1 MDISKY
7 REIVMAQAMH
17 GRFKQIQS
25 LVFFLLFVLTANV
38 ASAIDSA
45 WLSSQQ
51 TSDGSFESSNA
62 IASTF
67 QATSEAILA
76 IYALDESSQSGI
88 PAAIQYLEN
97 DTFQSTEHLAQL
109 TMVNLASGR
118 DASTYLSELA
128 NRASADGGF
137 GELPG
142 YDSTAIDTAYALNAM
157 ASAGLQLSDT
167 ASYAIAFLLDRQNTD
182 GGWSNR
188 KNVTSLYVTALV
200 SSALQRYRHHY
211 VLNDA
216 LERANGLLISS
227 RDTQGAI
234 GDVFETAM
242 ALIALAPM
250 TYDRS
255 LYQNT
260 VDYLTS
266 VQLADGSWNTDVYT
280 TALALRALNAVQTI
294 VPTDPSSGIVSGL
307 ITDSVTGS
315 PLANVEIG
323 VEVNSRIK
331 TTTTDTHG
339 LYVIT
344 DIEVGSASLSASV
357 DGYLSIVASGSVVAG
372 QTLNFSPSMA
382 RDPTP
387 RSLHLVGTVADGTN
401 GSWLHGARVS
411 ILNSD
416 YLAITD
422 TSGNF
427 SISGVPP
434 GSYTVE
440 VSHAG
445 YAPRLYSLS
454 SPDGGSMNLGKMS
467 LLPEIAQVSTGT
479 VRGLVTDSTNGKP
492 LTGVAVAITGSDIK
506 STVTDDTGHFLID
519 SVSPGDIVFTASL
532 NGYNSASA
540 DAIVNANAIST
551 LNITL
556 LPIGQLASST
566 LDIKGNVV
574 DAVTL
579 KPLQDARV
587 EVLDSAYNLTVD
599 GDGAFHI
606 SDIPAG
612 IIDVE
617 VAHPGYLS
625 KRYSI
630 SAPDGG
636 VVSIGS
642 VGLVQDN
649 SSTTTGAVRG
659 IVTDAL
665 SGMPLHGAEISLSG
679 SDNQVVNSGVDGRF
693 SLPSVTPG
701 SLTVSATIQDYRTS
715 VATGVVVAGG
725 LLDVTMELVKSDDPT
740 TATVIG
746 NVVDAHTLSPL
757 SGVLI
762 TIEGDGHET
771 QSAANGEF
779 VLSGAPA
786 GVFQVRVQLLGYNA
800 ITYNVN
806 APDGGL
812 VDLGRIALAQDT
824 PVSSNHTPVI
834 TSAAPDSAVAGLM
847 YQYQVTAEDS
857 DGDTLTYGISD
868 NPGGMEIDPDSGAI
882 SWIPTADQSG
892 MHEYSVVVS
901 DDKGSVATQSV
912 SVNVQISGYP
922 TYVITDVETLNGMVV
937 DGLVPDNYRL
947 GSYLSGG
954 RSGTWR
960 AVSAN
965 GCGFAYTEEA
975 DAKASAA
982 ESLDFWS
989 MGSGGGS
996 DAIWDMGALY
1006 DVISVFPLID
1016 HEPFPHEG
1024 IEYTV
1029 WGSNDPTAIFPDEWK
1044 MATLIRV
1051 YGQGWADNSSSCTE
1065 AINIDDYAGL
1075 YTFGYE
1081 SFRYVRLK
1089 ADNSITIFDTPDYTT
1104 FSSTGDD
1111 GVQPGWQSSESE
1123 IDAIGGMLCDV
1134 KPVAEAGDPIYGL
1147 SGDTIQF
1154 DGSASQGNIQSYGW
1168 DLDGDREI
1176 DLSGSQPTWV
1186 FNAGFDQ
1193 DATLY
1198 VVDDRGCVGTDTT
1211 HVTITL
1217 DIPRPDLT
1225 VSEFS
1230 REQIKTNLQ
1239 TLQVRGSVRIT
1250 VANIGVADV
1259 ISPAIVSIFEDTN
1272 KNGTYDV
1279 GVDNN
1284 LGTTTTPSGLPRDGS
1299 LSMEIPLNG
1308 EISFRDNHIYAM
1320 VDSGA
1325 QIEESNET
1333 NNIASTL
1340 SECRA
1345 TPPQAGDLSLEMKWL
1360 WRGSVARPDSYYI
1373 YGPVMVGQLSD
1384 DNSDGVINTSDTPDL
1399 VFTSN
1404 GGVLN
1409 VVSGDDGHDIWTD
1422 TTHYIADHGSPTLG
1436 DIDGDGIVE
1445 ILVTRRDRTQLL
1457 AFEHNGDLK
1466 WSVPAGPKHPNAT
1479 RDGIAIADL
1488 DHDGSP
1494 EIILGRRVYSA
1505 EGNLVWEG
1513 SRDYAGQRSYGFL
1526 SIAADVDNQGD
1537 MEVVA
1542 GRTLYDS
1549 SGNVLWHRSDL
1560 SSDGF
1565 NGIGNFDDDD
1575 FAEIV
1580 LVAGGRV
1587 YVLEHTGETKWGPV
1601 SLPGGG
1607 YGGAPTVG
1615 DFDADGEPE
1624 IGVAASSNYV
1634 VFETDGSVKW
1644 TAPVRDYSSSR
1655 TGSSLFDFESD
1666 GSAEV
1671 LYADERNFYIYDGKT
1686 GEELVNIQ
1694 NGSPTVLEY
1703 PVVADVDNDG
1713 SAEIVLASYP
1723 YLGGSGGLRVFESAG
1738 AGWAPTRS
1746 IWNQHSY
1753 HIDNINDD
1761 GTIPRYETASWLTH
1775 NTYRLNTFPDRDPL
1789 DLPDLSASRLKVI
1802 DNGVGQPAS
1811 LSVRVGN
1818 SGAGPLPGESK
1829 IAFYQGDPQQGG
1841 ILLGERTVSNM
1852 PSGSYQDV
1860 TLDNIPTL
1868 RDSADIYAVADAG
1881 NHLFE
1886 CNETN
1891 NRVVLPVSVQSRSG
1905 NIDVSTDSPA
1915 YGPDSIVGF
1924 NVSVTN
1930 TSALPGEFIVK
1941 LQVVDQSDTPVINFD
1956 NRDVGPLDGTE
1967 AIAFAEN
1974 WNSQNTLAGPY
1985 RLQGELYGRD
1995 GTLLDSS
2002 TSLFDIR
2009 HAEDVSTSKLNL
2021 RINTDKAIYNTSDQ
2035 VRIEDLVQNLT
2046 TNNKITGAM
2055 LQVRV
2060 TDPLGSE
2067 TMITDQQIAEL
2078 MPRGQRGFESLFSLQ
2093 NAAEGS
2099 YQVVGQVI
2107 ALGGGILASDSA
2119 VFNVQEDTFLSLS
2132 ANVTAQNPSIYQGDT
2147 EVCADS
2153 ITHRGTLSLDNL
2165 NLRQV
2170 LIATEPEQQISSAGQ
2185 AISLAAGDSWS
2196 DIRGIDTASLEVGTY
2211 ACVLQAEIT
2220 GEWETLAFAY
2230 FQVLEPPINIDIALG
2245 HGDHGRVLVLLDA
2258 SGEKCSGVRELNI
2271 ETDIDGEL
2279 EPEAS
2284 VVVELFDKND
2294 VLIDR
2299 EHAHLDTRSVN
2310 QRVGSGGID
2319 LSILDFSANHISL
2332 GLDGAGSAK
2341 GVLGNGYRALA
2352 TITRPD
2358 GRMRFDSGHFSADCN
2373 RDEGQHHRHGNYR
2386 TASVSMIKAKHH
2398 SHEDHH
2404 LPSLRVQQDF
2414 LELLLS
2420 QSGWSYTIVTDKEAF
2435 KQELR
2440 SGAYSTY
2447 LLLSERVKLDEK
2459 TQKELREAVYRG
2471 EGLLVAGGHDHRQGR
2486 LDQALGIRFMGKH
2499 NRATG
2504 IVLSESELHS
2514 AATASFS
2521 LPDKKPRVRTDGA
2534 IVNGV
2539 FMSNAVQ
2546 TQEPAVTTFDYGLG
2560 RSAYVGYDLLAEA
2573 ALTESHQ
2580 SIHAQLILAG
2590 LNYVDYSPEVPLAG
2604 QAYPLRLSLTN
2615 QGIATPGRARIALP
2629 EDVLVIDSGGAMLTD
2644 PTTLIWPFDLGL
2656 DETLV
2661 FETLLSLP
2669 QHTVDVQ
2676 AVVQTGI
2683 EPDYVDHATAGV
2695 LITPQPGFSAQDALD
2710 AVEAVDSRDYRKVKK
2725 YLMWAVEDVT
2735 ANCYEKALD
2744 ALVRASDELI
2754 RIGSPE
2760 SESIREIVASAIRSV
2775 SLMIEPA
2782 SCHRPGHCS
2791 HERRLKLH

>member
-1 MDISKY
+1 
-7 REIVMAQAMH
+7 MALAMH
-17 GRFKQIQS
+17 GRFKQIQT
-25 LVFFLLFVLTANV
+25 LFIFLLFVLTANA

-51 TSDGSFESSNA
+51 TSDGSFESTNA
-62 IASTF
+62 IATAF
-67 QATSEAILA
+67 QATSETILTL
-76 IYALDESSQSGI
+76 YALDESSQPGI
-88 PAAIQYLEN
+88 PGAIQYLEN
-97 DTFQSTEHLAQL
+97 DTFPSTEHLARL
-109 TMVNLASGR
+109 VLINHTAGR
-118 DASTYLSELA
+118 DISAYLSELI
-128 NRASADGGF
+128 NRAGADGGF
-137 GELPG
+137 GELSG

-157 ASAGLQLSDT
+157 ASAGLQISDT
-167 ASYAIAFLLDRQNTD
+167 ASYAIAFLLDRQNAD

-188 KNVTSLYVTALV
+188 ENITSLYVTAVV

-211 VLNDA
+211 ELNNS
-216 LERANGLLISS
+216 LERANVLLISS

-234 GDVFETAM
+234 GDIFETAT
-242 ALIALAPM
+242 ALIALAPV
-250 TYDRS
+250 TYDQS
-255 LYQNT
+255 LYQDV

-266 VQLADGSWNTDVYT
+266 LQLADGSWSGDVYT
-280 TALALRALNAVQTI
+280 TALVLRALNAVQTS
-294 VPTDPSSGIVSGL
+294 VPTDPSAGIVSGR

-315 PLANVEIG
+315 PLANVEVG
-323 VEVNSRIK
+323 VDVNNRIK

-339 LYVIT
+339 LYVIP
-344 DIEVGSASLSASV
+344 DIEAGSANLSASLN
-357 DGYLSIVASGSVVAG
+357 GYLSIVASGSVVAG
-372 QTLNFSPSMA
+372 QTLNFSPAMA

-387 RSLHLVGTVADGTN
+387 GSLHLFGTVADGTD
-401 GSWLHGARVS
+401 GSWLHGARVK

-416 YLAITD
+416 YSAITD

-427 SISGVPP
+427 SISSVPP

-445 YAPRLYSLS
+445 YAARLYSLS
-454 SPDGGSMNLGKMS
+454 SPDGGSMNLGKLS
-467 LLPEIAQVSTGT
+467 LLPVIAQASTGI
-479 VRGLVTDSTNGKP
+479 VRGQVTDSTDGEP
-492 LTGVAVAITGSDIK
+492 LPGVEIILTGSDNK
-506 STVTDDTGHFLID
+506 STYSGDDGRFLFEDVT
-519 SVSPGDIVFTASL
+519 SGDIAFTATL
-532 NGYNSASA
+532 NGYKSASG
-540 DAIVNANAIST
+540 DAAVNANAIST
-551 LNITL
+551 FNITL
-556 LPIGQLASST
+556 LPDGQLASST
-566 LDIKGNVV
+566 LDINGNVV
-574 DAVTL
+574 DAATL

-587 EVLDSAYNLTVD
+587 EVLGTAHGLTVD
-599 GDGAFHI
+599 ETGAFHL
-606 SDIPAG
+606 SDVPAG
-612 IIDVE
+612 VIDVE
-617 VAHPGYLS
+617 VTRSGYYS

-636 VVSIGS
+636 AVSLGS

-649 SSTTTGAVRG
+649 SSATTGAVRG
-659 IVTDAL
+659 VVTDAL
-665 SGMPLHGAEISLSG
+665 SGMPLQGVVISLSG
-679 SDNQVVNSGVDGRF
+679 SDNQVVYSDVNGLF
-693 SLPSVTPG
+693 SMPSVTPG
-701 SLTVSATIQDYRTS
+701 SLSVSAAIQDYRTS

-740 TATVIG
+740 TVSIIG
-746 NVVDAHTLSPL
+746 NVIDSQTLSPL

-762 TIEGDGHET
+762 SIEGHGYET

-779 VLSGAPA
+779 ILSGAPA
-786 GVFQVRVQLLGYNA
+786 GIIQVRAQLLGYNA
-800 ITYNVN
+800 ITYNIS

-824 PVSSNHTPVI
+824 PITGNHAPVI
-834 TSAAPDSAVAGLM
+834 TSAAPGSAVAGLL
-847 YQYQVTAEDS
+847 YQYQVAAEDS
-857 DGDTLTYGISD
+857 DGDLLIYGISD
-868 NPGGMEIDPDSGAI
+868 YPGCMEIDPNSGAI

-892 MHEYSVVVS
+892 IHEYSVVVS
-901 DDKGSVATQSV
+901 DDKGSVATQSI
-912 SVNVQISGYP
+912 SVNVQTSGYP

-937 DGLVPDNYRL
+937 DELVPDNYRL

-975 DAKASAA
+975 DTRASAA
-982 ESLDFWS
+982 ESLDYWS
-989 MGSGGGS
+989 MGAGGGS
-996 DAIWDMGALY
+996 DAIWDMGAPY
-1006 DVISVFPLID
+1006 DVVSVFPLID

-1029 WGSNDPTAIFPDEWK
+1029 WGSNDPNAIFPDEWK
-1044 MATLIRV
+1044 MATLVRV
-1051 YGQGWADNSSSCTE
+1051 YGQGWADNSSSCSE

-1075 YTFGYE
+1075 YTFGDE
-1081 SFRYVRLK
+1081 SLRYVRLK

-1104 FSSTGDD
+1104 FNSTGDD

-1134 KPVAEAGDPIYGL
+1134 KPVADAGNPVYGL
-1147 SGDTIQF
+1147 SGEAIQF

-1168 DLDGDREI
+1168 DLDGDSEI
-1176 DLSGSQPTWV
+1176 DLSGVQPNWV
-1186 FNAGFDQ
+1186 FHAGFDR

-1230 REQIKTNLQ
+1230 REEITTNLQ
-1239 TLQVRGSVRIT
+1239 TLQVRGSVQLT

-1259 ISPAIVSIFEDTN
+1259 LSPAIVSVFEDTN
-1272 KNGTYDV
+1272 HNGVFDT
-1279 GVDNN
+1279 GVDNS
-1284 LGTTTTPSGLPRDGS
+1284 LGTATTPSGLPRDGS
-1299 LSMEIPLNG
+1299 LNMEIPLNG
-1308 EISFRDNHIYAM
+1308 VISFRDNHIYAM
-1320 VDSGA
+1320 VDSDA
-1325 QIEESNET
+1325 KIEEANEA

-1360 WRGSVARPDSYYI
+1360 WRGSLARADSYYI
-1373 YGPVMVGQLSD
+1373 YGPVIVGQLSD
-1384 DNSDGVINTSDTPDL
+1384 DNNDGEINTSDIPDL

-1409 VVSGDDGHDIWTD
+1409 VVSGDDGRDIWTD
-1422 TTHYIADHGSPTLG
+1422 TTHYVADHGSPALG
-1436 DIDGDGIVE
+1436 DIDGDGIAE
-1445 ILVTRRDRTQLL
+1445 ILVARRDRTQLL

-1466 WSVPAGPKHPNAT
+1466 WSVPTGPQHPNAT
-1479 RDGIAIADL
+1479 RDGISIADL

-1505 EGNLVWEG
+1505 DGSLLWEGN
-1513 SRDYAGQRSYGFL
+1513 RDYGGQTSYGFL

-1542 GRTLYDS
+1542 GRTLYDAN
-1549 SGNVLWHRSDL
+1549 GNVLWHRSDL

-1723 YLGGSGGLRVFESAG
+1723 YLGGTGGLRVFESAG

-1761 GTIPRYETASWLTH
+1761 GTIPRYEAASWLTH

-1881 NHLFE
+1881 NHLVE

-1905 NIDVSTDSPA
+1905 NIDVSTDSSA

-2107 ALGGGILASDSA
+2107 ALGGGILASDNA

-2132 ANVTAQNPSIYQGDT
+2132 ATVTAQNTSIYQGDA

-2153 ITHRGTLSLDNL
+2153 ITHRGTLSIDNL

-2220 GEWETLAFAY
+2220 GEWETLAYDY

-2258 SGEKCSGVRELNI
+2258 SGETCSGVRELNI
-2271 ETDIDGEL
+2271 EAEIDSEL
-2279 EPEAS
+2279 ASEAS
-2284 VVVELFDKND
+2284 VVVELFDEHD
-2294 VLIDR
+2294 VLVDR
-2299 EHAHLDTRSVN
+2299 EHALLDTRSVN
-2310 QRVGSGGID
+2310 QQVGTGGID
-2319 LSILDFSANHISL
+2319 LSILDFSTNHISL
-2332 GLDGAGSAK
+2332 GIVGSGSTN
-2341 GVLGNGYRALA
+2341 GVLGEGYRALA
-2352 TITRPD
+2352 TITRP
-2358 GRMRFDSGHFSADCN
+2358 GGSMRYDSGHFSADCD
-2373 RDEGQHHRHGNYR
+2373 RGEELGDRHGDYR
-2386 TASVSMIKAKHH
+2386 TASLSMIKAEHH
-2398 SHEDHH
+2398 SHEDDH
-2404 LPSLRVQQDF
+2404 LPSLQVQQNF
-2414 LELLLS
+2414 LELLLN
-2420 QSGWSYTIVTDKEAF
+2420 QSGWSYSIVTDKDAF

-2471 EGLLVAGGHDHRQGR
+2471 EGLLVAGGHDKRQGR
-2486 LDQALGIRFMGKH
+2486 LEQALGIRFKGKH
-2499 NRATG
+2499 KRATG
-2504 IVLSESELHS
+2504 VVLLQSELHP

-2683 EPDYVDHATAGV
+2683 DPDYIDHASASV
-2695 LITPQPGFSAQDALD
+2695 LIAPQPGFNAQDALD
-2710 AVEAVDSRDYRKVKK
+2710 AVEAVNSRDYRKVKK

-2735 ANCYEKALD
+2735 SNCYEKALD
-2744 ALVRASDELI
+2744 ALLRASDELI
-2754 RIGSPE
+2754 RIGTPE